1 MELVSIESEFEEVVL
16 NAICKAMDD
25 ETYDIKVS
33 VLSRL
38 KNIQGHE
45 KLVDYIIAKGKVDNH
60 YWVRKIAENSV

>member
-1 MELVSIESEFEEVVL
+1 
-16 NAICKAMDD
+16 MDD

-60 YWVRKIAENSV
+60 YWIRKIAENSV